1 MHISIIDDEKIL
13 ANKIL
18 KKLQNNGYAASA
30 FHGYEDFMHHGDA
43 SSGLYIIDISLSDGT
58 GFDIIRWLR
67 KNKESRVPIIVIS
80 GYADTQNIVY

>member
-13 ANKIL
+13 ADKIL

-30 FHGYEDFMHHGDA
+30 FYGYQDFMHHGDA
-43 SSGLYIIDISLSDGT
+43 TSGLYIIDISLSDGT

-67 KNKESRVPIIVIS
+67 KNKESRAPIIVIS
-80 GYADTQNIVY
+80 GYGDSQNIVY